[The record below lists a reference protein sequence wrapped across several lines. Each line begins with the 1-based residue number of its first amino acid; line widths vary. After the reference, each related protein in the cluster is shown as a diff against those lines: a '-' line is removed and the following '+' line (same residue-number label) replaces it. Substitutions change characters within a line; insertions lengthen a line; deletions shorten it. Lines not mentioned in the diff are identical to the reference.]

1 MQKGWIKKQKSGSIG
16 SSEEL
21 FDSLIG
27 RGDEDLFAAKPRI
40 FLKSGDNGD
49 FRLVDI
55 TDQYH
60 ALVKKVNELEKKLTK
75 EGNVLLTVSEV
86 AELFRCHEQHVRNM
100 KSKGKFREDR
110 HYINFGGKV
119 LFVKENLCKDF
130 GLRVGTGG

>member
-1 MQKGWIKKQKSGSIG
+1 
-16 SSEEL
+16 L
-21 FDSLIG
+21 FDSSIG
-27 RGDEDLFAAKPRI
+27 RGDEDLFAADSKI
-40 FLKSGDNGD
+40 FLKSGDDGD

-55 TDQYH
+55 TNQYH

-75 EGNVLLTVSEV
+75 ERNVLLTVSEV

>member
-27 RGDEDLFAAKPRI
+27 RGDKKTLAADSKI
-40 FLKSGDNGD
+40 FLKSGDDGD

-60 ALVKKVNELEKKLTK
+60 ALIKKVDELEKKLTK
-75 EGNVLLTVSEV
+75 EGNILLTVSEV

-100 KSKGKFREDR
+100 KSKGKFREGR

-130 GLRVGTGG
+130 GLRVGNGG

>member
-1 MQKGWIKKQKSGSIG
+1 MQKGWIKKQKSGNIG
-16 SSEEL
+16 SREKL

-27 RGDEDLFAAKPRI
+27 RGDEDLFAAESRI

-130 GLRVGTGG
+130 GLRVGSGG

>member
-1 MQKGWIKKQKSGSIG
+1 MQKGWIKKQKSGNIG
-16 SSEEL
+16 SREKL

-27 RGDEDLFAAKPRI
+27 RGDEDLFAAESRI

-60 ALVKKVNELEKKLTK
+60 ALVKKVNDLEKKLTK

-130 GLRVGTGG
+130 GLRVGSGG